1 MKVIDFMLDHIGK
14 PVNLGFRS
22 SFIYCDIVSEDIGSE
37 LARLSAEWHDHEV
50 GLLLNGIDARD
61 SLIYKGVNKYT
72 DREVARWVSRHRSLD
87 NPDPVC
93 PREVIKKIK
102 TSYYSKIKRLNKD
115 IATYKKAI
123 ETFKPF
129 GECEV
134 KEVYTSTVDFKTLIV
149 IGKGNIYVI
158 GKYWTR
164 EEYLKDNKK
173 EVFF

>member
-1 MKVIDFMLDHIGK
+1 MKVIDFMKDHIGK

-22 SFIYCDIVSEDIGSE
+22 SFIYCDIVTEYIGAE
-37 LARLSAEWHDHEV
+37 LARLSDNWLTHEID
-50 GLLLNGIDARD
+50 LLRDGIELRD
-61 SLIYKGVNKYT
+61 SLIARGVNKYT

-87 NPDPVC
+87 KPDPTC

-129 GECEV
+129 GECEI
-134 KEVYTSTVDFKTLIV
+134 KEVYTSTADFKTLIV
-149 IGKGNIYVI
+149 IGKGNRYVI

>member
-22 SFIYCDIVSEDIGSE
+22 SFVYCDIVPEDIGTE
-37 LARLSAEWHDHEV
+37 LAILSDYWLNHEIDLLHDAIEV
-50 GLLLNGIDARD
+50 RD
-61 SLIYKGVNKYT
+61 SLISRGVNKCT
-72 DREVARWVSRHRSLD
+72 DREVARWVSRHRSFD
-87 NPDPVC
+87 DPDPVC
-93 PREVIKKIK
+93 PREVIKRFKSQYYNRIK
-102 TSYYSKIKRLNKD
+102 SLNKD

-129 GECEV
+129 GECEI
-134 KEVYTSTVDFKTLIV
+134 KEVYTSTADFKTLIV
-149 IGKGNIYVI
+149 IGKGNKYVI